1 MCASLLVLL
10 GTALTANAQTSSSSG
25 TRSGSTGSSYPSNGS
40 TGSSSSSTSDR
51 GSYGSGMN
59 SSTDSSM
66 NSSMNSSSTTMSS
79 NKLGWG
85 DRRFVTKAA
94 DGGQSE
100 VDLAQLAAERAS
112 NPDVRA
118 FAQKLVSDHSKVNSE
133 LENLASTKSVKLDQ
147 DNDKDRAYKRLSAKS
162 GPDFDREFIDHMI
175 DEHEDDIKMFEKAS
189 VDAKDLDVRN
199 FASKHLADL
208 RQHLQQAQALQRST
222 MPTGRTDEDNNAS
235 SSSSSSSTPSSRSSS
250 NSAAGSTSSGSSDS
264 MNSGT
269 NSSSSTTPRR

>member
-1 MCASLLVLL
+1 M
-10 GTALTANAQTSSSSG
+10 T
-25 TRSGSTGSSYPSNGS
+25 
-40 TGSSSSSTSDR
+40 
-51 GSYGSGMN
+51 
-59 SSTDSSM
+59 
-66 NSSMNSSSTTMSS
+66 S

-85 DRRFVTKAA
+85 DRRFVTKVA

-100 VDLAQLAAERAS
+100 VNLAQLAAERAS

-118 FAQKLVSDHSKVNSE
+118 FAQKLVDDHSKVNSE
-133 LENLASTKSVKLDQ
+133 LHSLANTKSVDLDL

-162 GPDFDREFIDHMI
+162 GADFDREFIDHMI

-208 RQHLQQAQALQRST
+208 RQHLQKAQALQSST
-222 MPTGRTDEDNNAS
+222 MPTGRMDDDNHSSPS
-235 SSSSSSSTPSSRSSS
+235 SSSSYPSSRSSS